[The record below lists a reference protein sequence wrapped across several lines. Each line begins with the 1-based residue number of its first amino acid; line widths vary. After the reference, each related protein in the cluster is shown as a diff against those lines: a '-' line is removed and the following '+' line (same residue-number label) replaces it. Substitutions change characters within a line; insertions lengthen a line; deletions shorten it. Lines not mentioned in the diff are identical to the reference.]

1 MVFIYKSR
9 IRHAQTDNHV
19 YFISCIN
26 IKNVLRMNIIEL
38 IAFLSQNDV
47 ISHLWGAAYR
57 EQNLKPTE
65 TRSYKPLMPQPVRHP
80 QLE

>member
-1 MVFIYKSR
+1 
-9 IRHAQTDNHV
+9 
-19 YFISCIN
+19 
-26 IKNVLRMNIIEL
+26 MNIIEL

-65 TRSYKPLMPQPVRHP
+65 TRSYRPLMHRPVRHP